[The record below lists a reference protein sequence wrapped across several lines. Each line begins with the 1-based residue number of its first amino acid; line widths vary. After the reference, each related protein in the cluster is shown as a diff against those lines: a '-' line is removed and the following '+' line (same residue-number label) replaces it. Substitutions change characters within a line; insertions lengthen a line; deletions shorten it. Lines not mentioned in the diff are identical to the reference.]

1 MWSFIRDALL
11 NEPATYCTEFN
22 EKHCSRWVLTDLDGV
37 PLGVH
42 GLVADEEVEVLDA
55 PRQPPR
61 GVVPHLGS
69 LLHRDGGRDDVLR
82 LLVTRIAQLGIPE
95 KSKIGCY
102 ALCHLKICLYYPA
115 VMYHSCVG

>member
-1 MWSFIRDALL
+1 MGFHSIIG
-11 NEPATYCTEFN
+11 P
-22 EKHCSRWVLTDLDGV
+22 HLDCV

-69 LLHRDGGRDDVLR
+69 LLHRDGRRDDVLR
-82 LLVTRIAQLGIPE
+82 LLVPSISQLGV
-95 KSKIGCY
+95 
-102 ALCHLKICLYYPA
+102 PA
-115 VMYHSCVG
+115 TITLW